1 MKLTD
6 IWKTKKSPT
15 ISFELFPA
23 SSTKAAENLEKAI
36 DRLASFC
43 GATIVDEVRQGIAA
57 LPEGDKEV
65 LVNFGIE
72 LALRQCR
79 ELLRADVPGLHIYTM
94 DRSKSAVGIV
104 NRLRQEGF
112 L

>member
-23 SSTKAAENLEKAI
+23 RSPKAAENLEKAI

-57 LPEGDKEV
+57 LPEGDKEA
-65 LVNFGIE
+65 LFYSGIE
-72 LALRQCR
+72 FALRQCR
-79 ELLRADVPGLHIYTM
+79 ELLGTDIPGLHFYSM

-104 NRLRQEGF
+104 N
-112 L
+112 